1 MSDQTAL
8 ESHELVVT
16 GDRAELRLEQGR
28 IVIHK
33 QATTQARPTE
43 VAFGVDQV
51 RGATLQTPRGIGWL
65 HVSVVGGSPPP
76 PSELAAM
83 GDPYTLA
90 LTGRGTS
97 AARRLVKMVERHV
110 QERGMPSEVARVSAS
125 SGVIVRANDD
135 RPVAPPP
142 GVGVVSNDGVGRAAG
157 GAGGTRAGEEE
168 ADADDM
174 VTRLR
179 ELADLHDA
187 GALTDAEFELAKA
200 RVLG

>member
-16 GDRAELRLEQGR
+16 GDRAELRLEHGR

-76 PSELAAM
+76 PSGLAAM
-83 GDPYTLA
+83 GDPYTLT

-97 AARRLVKMVERHV
+97 AARRLVKMIERHV
-110 QERGMPSEVARVSAS
+110 QQRGMPSEVARASAS
-125 SGVIVRANDD
+125 SGVIVRADGD
-135 RPVAPPP
+135 RPVAPLPA
-142 GVGVVSNDGVGRAAG
+142 VEVVPDDGVSRAAG
-157 GAGGTRAGEEE
+157 GARAGEEE

-187 GALTDAEFELAKA
+187 GALTDAEFEQAKA
-200 RVLG
+200 RVLR

>member
-1 MSDQTAL
+1 MSDHTAL
-8 ESHELVVT
+8 ESQELVVT
-16 GDRAELRLEQGR
+16 GDRSELRLEHGR

-43 VAFGVDQV
+43 IAFGVDQV
-51 RGATLQTPRGIGWL
+51 RGASLQTPRGTGWV

-76 PSELAAM
+76 PSALAAM

-97 AARRLVKMVERHV
+97 AARRLVKMIERHV
-110 QERGMPSEVARVSAS
+110 QQRGMPSEAAEPTVS
-125 SGVIVRANDD
+125 SGVIVHANGD
-135 RPVAPPP
+135 RPVAHPPAVEVTTDA
-142 GVGVVSNDGVGRAAG
+142 GVSQPTGSGTWASA
-157 GAGGTRAGEEE
+157 GAGAGS
-168 ADADDM
+168 DVL

-187 GALTDAEFELAKA
+187 GALTDAEFEQAKA